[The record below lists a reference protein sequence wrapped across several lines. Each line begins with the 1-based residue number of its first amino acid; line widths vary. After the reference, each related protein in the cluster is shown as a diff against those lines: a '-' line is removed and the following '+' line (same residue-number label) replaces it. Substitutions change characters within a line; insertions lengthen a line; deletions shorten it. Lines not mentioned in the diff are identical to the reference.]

1 MNENFAAAMR
11 QATEHTR
18 AANLTEATR
27 IIQAALAGRSSGPTS
42 DETKADIVPAAT
54 QNARTPFKADPNAE
68 IIEPEA
74 VSTPKPAQPAA
85 ADTLSAAPTAARPP
99 RMRMPLADTL
109 RVLRDGKAG
118 FGAPDLSS
126 AFAPLGRQAKVSVD
140 IPAGAAFETRSFAC
154 RAGTRTYKLYRP
166 ASLSGAPNGLIVM
179 LHGCKQDPDDFAVGT
194 GMNALA
200 EEEGLIVV
208 YPGQTSSHNASSC
221 WNWFRPGDQMRDR
234 GEPAILAGLTQE
246 IAEEFGVDRDRTF
259 IAGLSAGGAMA
270 AIMGETY
277 PDVFAAIGVHSG
289 LAHGS
294 ANDIVSA
301 FAAMRGDAGRA
312 PTVARNSAPTTQ
324 FVRTIVFQGRAD
336 HTVHA
341 SNAERI
347 MAMATS
353 RMESQDAQA
362 SHGRSSD
369 GRSFERKVVEDGAG
383 RTVAEC
389 WMIDGAGHA
398 WSGGDARG
406 SYADPKGPDAS
417 REMVRFFLH
426 ASR

>member
-27 IIQAALAGRSSGPTS
+27 IIQAALAGRSSGRTS
-42 DETKADIVPAAT
+42 DETKAEIVPAAT
-54 QNARTPFKADPNAE
+54 QSARTRFKADPNAE

-74 VSTPKPAQPAA
+74 VLTPKPAQSAA
-85 ADTLSAAPTAARPP
+85 AAPFSAAPSAARAP
-99 RMRMPLADTL
+99 RMSMPLAATV
-109 RVLRDGKAG
+109 RMLRDGKAG

-126 AFAPLGRQAKVSVD
+126 AFAPLGSQAKVSVK
-140 IPAGAAFETRSFAC
+140 IPAGAAFETRSFSC

-166 ASLSGAPNGLIVM
+166 ASLVGAPNGVIVM

-246 IAEEFGVDRDRTF
+246 IAKEFGVDRDRTF

-294 ANDIVSA
+294 ANDVVSA

-324 FVRTIVFQGRAD
+324 SVRTIVFQGRAD

-353 RMESQDAQA
+353 RMESQDAQS

-369 GRSFERKVVEDGAG
+369 GRSFERKVVKDGAG
-383 RTVAEC
+383 RIVAEC

-398 WSGGDARG
+398 WSGGDAKG

>member
-1 MNENFAAAMR
+1 VE
-11 QATEHTR
+11 
-18 AANLTEATR
+18 
-27 IIQAALAGRSSGPTS
+27 
-42 DETKADIVPAAT
+42 
-54 QNARTPFKADPNAE
+54 
-68 IIEPEA
+68 
-74 VSTPKPAQPAA
+74 
-85 ADTLSAAPTAARPP
+85 
-99 RMRMPLADTL
+99 
-109 RVLRDGKAG
+109 
-118 FGAPDLSS
+118 
-126 AFAPLGRQAKVSVD
+126 

-166 ASLSGAPNGLIVM
+166 ASLAGAPNGLIVM

-246 IAEEFGVDRDRTF
+246 LAKEFGVGRDRTF

-294 ANDIVSA
+294 ANDVISA

-312 PTVARNSAPTTQ
+312 PTVASNPTQ
-324 FVRTIVFQGRAD
+324 FVRAIVFQGRAD

-369 GRSFERKVVEDGAG
+369 GRSFECKVVKDGAG

>member
-1 MNENFAAAMR
+1 MNENFATAMR

-27 IIQAALAGRSSGPTS
+27 IIQEALAGRSSTPTNDAS
-42 DETKADIVPAAT
+42 KADIVPAAT
-54 QNARTPFKADPNAE
+54 QGARTPFKADPNAE
-68 IIEPEA
+68 IVEPVVA
-74 VSTPKPAQPAA
+74 SKPKPAQPTTEAPFSA
-85 ADTLSAAPTAARPP
+85 TPSAAKAS
-99 RMRMPLADTL
+99 RMRMPLAETL

-118 FGAPDLSS
+118 FSAPDLSS
-126 AFAPLGRQAKVSVD
+126 AFAPLGRQAKASVE
-140 IPAGAAFETRSFAC
+140 IPVGAAFETRSFSC
-154 RAGTRTYKLYRP
+154 QAGTRTYKLYRP
-166 ASLSGAPNGLIVM
+166 ASLSGAPNGIIVM

-200 EEEGLIVV
+200 EEHGLIVV
-208 YPGQTSSHNASSC
+208 YPGQTSGHNASSC

-246 IAEEFGVDRDRTF
+246 IAREFGVGRDRTF
-259 IAGLSAGGAMA
+259 VAGLSAGGAMA

-277 PDVFAAIGVHSG
+277 PDTFAAIGVHSG

-294 ANDIVSA
+294 ANDVVSA
-301 FAAMRGDAGRA
+301 FAAMRGDAGRT
-312 PTVARNSAPTTQ
+312 PTVSRNSASATPP
-324 FVRTIVFQGRAD
+324 VRTIVFQGRAD

-347 MAMATS
+347 MTMATS
-353 RMESQDAQA
+353 RMESHVPEA
-362 SHGRSSD
+362 SDGRSSD
-369 GRSFERKVVEDGAG
+369 GRSFERKVVKDGAG
-383 RTVAEC
+383 RIVAEC

-398 WSGGDARG
+398 WSGGDAKG

-417 REMVRFFLH
+417 REMIRFFLNPTN
-426 ASR
+426 